1 MAGKIAKG
9 LCACALTSS
18 LLGIAA
24 VANAADMPVKA
35 PPAPVPPPIFSWT
48 GFYIGGN
55 VGAGWSDRTLNDTLF
70 GVDIT
75 NQGNGATFIG
85 GGQVGYNY
93 QINSL
98 VLGVEADFDWA
109 SNNNSG
115 NGTVIG
121 PDTFQVTS
129 NNTWVTTLAGRLGYA
144 ADRFL
149 FYVKGG
155 GGWIGNSGFT
165 ITNVTTGT
173 SVTTSNSNTDSGWLI
188 GGGAEWA
195 FNDNWSARIE
205 YDFLGLSDRTLTV
218 APTVPVIGGDVF
230 TLHDRNV
237 QMVTVGVNYRF
248 NFGNSYNTVNTRY

>member
-1 MAGKIAKG
+1 MRKASYAG
-9 LCACALTSS
+9 LCFSLALMTP
-18 LLGIAA
+18 LAA
-24 VANAADMPVKA
+24 GAAELPVKA
-35 PPAPVPPPIFSWT
+35 PPAPVPPPFSWT

-55 VGAGWSDRTLNDTLF
+55 VGAGWSERTVNDDLF

-75 NQGNGATFIG
+75 NQGNGATLIG
-85 GGQVGYNY
+85 GGQVGFNY
-93 QINSL
+93 QISNV

-109 SNNNSG
+109 SNNNNTG
-115 NGTVIG
+115 NGAVIAG
-121 PDTFQVTS
+121 DTFQVTS
-129 NNTWVTTLAGRLGYA
+129 NNTWITTLAGRLGYA

-165 ITNVTTGT
+165 VTNVTTNT
-173 SVTTSNSNTDSGWLI
+173 SVITSGATDSGWLI
-188 GGGAEWA
+188 GGGGEWA

-205 YDFLGLSDRTLTV
+205 YDYLGLNNRSLTV

-237 QMVTVGVNYRF
+237 QMVTVGVNYRLNWFF
-248 NFGNSYNTVNTRY
+248 NNNTVNTRY